1 MTCDDQGGTTERAKR
16 TALLTKTALREDG
29 GAAGDARVRNLSERG
44 LGGVTN
50 IPLSPGQ
57 TMTIMLNGI
66 GQVHGRVA
74 WVDDKSFGMEFDEP
88 IDLDKLEMS
97 RSGPVAEP
105 VKFNVAQRFKPVE
118 DYKRPGF
125 THRR

>member
-1 MTCDDQGGTTERAKR
+1 M
-16 TALLTKTALREDG
+16 LTKTALQDDG
-29 GAAGDARVRNLSERG
+29 GATGDARVRNLSEKG
-44 LGGVTN
+44 LGGVTD

-66 GQVHGRVA
+66 GQVQGRIA
-74 WVDDKSFGMEFDEP
+74 WVNDKSFGMEFDEP
-88 IDLDKLEMS
+88 IDLGKLELAK
-97 RSGPVAEP
+97 RQPLEKP
-105 VKFNVAQRFKPVE
+105 TKFNVARRFRPVE